1 MGRVVRQGVT
11 AEAVDEHV
19 EALAMGVQPGNHR
32 VELRAAESQLAAP
45 ARVRA
50 DFFFMHPADLH
61 TGQPGRRGHQR
72 ARLRHAAGVKINMRV
87 VIIVLIDGVTA
98 AHAPI
103 VTRAR
108 QNAAMHTFFATL
120 LAPRRAALYSLFDSS
135 LRLLAGGW
143 RPIWL
148 VILALAA
155 LAAQPA
161 AAFDLQGHRGAR
173 GLAPENTLPAFER
186 ALAIGVSTLE
196 LDVGLT
202 SDGVVVIAHDPY
214 LNPLITR
221 DAGGQ
226 WLPGSKGPLIRSLSL
241 AQLQTYD
248 VGRIQPG
255 TPYAATFGNQQP
267 ADGTRIPTLAALF
280 ERVKLLGAG
289 GVRFNIETKLNPEQA
304 GDTASPEQMTE
315 ALLKV
320 VRDAGL
326 LGRVSI
332 QSFDWRTLQIVQ
344 RLEPSIPTVYLT
356 IQSANSNNT
365 SSAAWTAGFK
375 IAEHASVP
383 AMVKAAGGA
392 VWSPNGGAVTQALVQ
407 QAQALGLKVIPWT
420 INQAAD
426 MERLIGWGVD
436 GLITDYPDR
445 LREVMRQRQLP
456 LPGPLKN

>member
-1 MGRVVRQGVT
+1 
-11 AEAVDEHV
+11 
-19 EALAMGVQPGNHR
+19 
-32 VELRAAESQLAAP
+32 
-45 ARVRA
+45 
-50 DFFFMHPADLH
+50 
-61 TGQPGRRGHQR
+61 
-72 ARLRHAAGVKINMRV
+72 MR
-87 VIIVLIDGVTA
+87 
-98 AHAPI
+98 
-103 VTRAR
+103 
-108 QNAAMHTFFATL
+108 
-120 LAPRRAALYSLFDSS
+120 
-135 LRLLAGGW
+135 W

-148 VILALAA
+148 VILAAAAMLAP
-155 LAAQPA
+155 PA

-196 LDVGLT
+196 LDIGLT
-202 SDGVVVIAHDPY
+202 ADGVVVITHDPY

-226 WLPGSKGPLIRSLSL
+226 WLAGRGPLVRSLGL
-241 AQLQTYD
+241 AQLQAHD

-255 TPYAATFGNQQP
+255 TPYASTFANQQP
-267 ADGTRIPTLAALF
+267 LDGTRIPTLAALF
-280 ERVKLLGAG
+280 ERVKLLGAA
-289 GVRFNIETKLNPEQA
+289 GVRFNIETKLNPEQPA
-304 GDTASPEQMTE
+304 DTASAEQMTE

-320 VRDAGL
+320 VRDAGMV
-326 LGRVSI
+326 GRVSI

-344 RLEPSIPTVYLT
+344 RLEPSVPTVYLS
-356 IQSANSNNT
+356 IQTANTNNI
-365 SSAAWTAGFK
+365 SSGAWTAGFK

-392 VWSPNGGAVTQALVQ
+392 VWAPHGGALTQALVQ

-426 MERLIGWGVD
+426 MERLIAWGVD

-456 LPGPLKN
+456 LPAPLKN